1 MIKTLIW
8 TSEQKT
14 IEAFGLSEVNQYA
27 SIFISDV
34 NDTSFNTLEKEFKRT
49 KSNKIVKINNDYT
62 FDLIFKR
69 NSVWTTIRF
78 NDLVSYIIIS
88 NNYRVS
94 NNESWVPKELTMGKK
109 NSNITYPFKV
119 SDNLIEYLELF
130 NLILDEDF
138 FTKIK
143 TKFQNRMLNT
153 NHEKLKIKDEKL
165 FDEFANKITSGNL
178 QGIEKKGA
186 NYSEGNLKISTK
198 FGEIFIC
205 KAGTNDLQIT
215 SFLESEDNKIAE
227 LFSFSKGILINI
239 KNHITQNTFTTNIP
253 RKIKRKDIFT
263 WTLSL
268 LVVSVLLFA
277 TFNFIF
283 SPHNLTTSFNII
295 FSKYSWTHG
304 WMYLMWVNFLFSIFM
319 GPIIGILILK
329 TTKPKDK
336 INWKVI
342 LNFFISSQLRL
353 VTIFLTGNSILA
365 TIVWAWYLSSTTK
378 IRTVG
383 LAGLVA
389 SMSILRGILLL
400 PIGSFFMIR
409 GSIFNATILSELGM
423 QSESIAIISLSW
435 IGWIWHIIHNLS
447 ISLLIVMPPLHML
460 WNKITLFRYR
470 NESNSNLVLDKMNTF
485 EMNLISLKHSFKYL
499 FKNKER
505 LWRVV
510 LIILFNIMI
519 ETFEFTFGLKIVE
532 GYAFNEGLISE
543 VAGYW
548 NIFAISS
555 VRYMSG
561 FIYHVPILNLLPGQ
575 GVGITDITL
584 KLSTEGVIGHA
595 HGWHDKLTSENI
607 NDLGEQTTFLM
618 RFFNFYLRRIIALVI
633 STIFIIRILIL
644 KKK

>member
-1 MIKTLIW
+1 MIKTLVW
-8 TSEQKT
+8 ASEYKT
-14 IEAFGLSEVNQYA
+14 IEAFKLEENNQNA
-27 SIFISDV
+27 SIFISDI
-34 NDTSFNTLEKEFKRT
+34 NNTKFKILSKEFKRT
-49 KSNKIVKINNDYT
+49 NSDRIIKINDNYS

-69 NSVWTTIRF
+69 NSVWTTIKF
-78 NDLVSYIIIS
+78 NDLISYAIIS
-88 NNYRVS
+88 NDYRVA
-94 NNESWVPKELTMGKK
+94 NNESWVPKELTKGKK
-109 NSNITYPFKV
+109 TSNITYPFEITDQV
-119 SDNLIEYLELF
+119 SDYIEFLKLIIDD
-130 NLILDEDF
+130 NF
-138 FTKIK
+138 FSKIK
-143 TKFQNRMLNT
+143 MRLENKMLNT
-153 NHEKLKIKDEKL
+153 AYEKFKIKEEKY
-165 FDEFANKITSGNL
+165 FDDFVNKITNGKL
-178 QGIEKKGA
+178 QGIEA
-186 NYSEGNLKISTK
+186 TNVSFCNEDLKISTK
-198 FGEIFIC
+198 FGDIHILKNKNNEIQLTTFFL
-205 KAGTNDLQIT
+205 TND
-215 SFLESEDNKIAE
+215 NRIAE

-239 KNHITQNTFTTNIP
+239 KNHINQNTFTTNAPKKI
-253 RKIKRKDIFT
+253 RKKDVLT
-263 WTLSL
+263 WIISL
-268 LVVSVLLFA
+268 LIVTFLLYA

-283 SPHNLTTSFNII
+283 TPHNLGISIKII
-295 FSKYSWTHG
+295 FSRYSWSHG
-304 WMYLMWVNFLFSIFM
+304 WMYLMWMNFLFSIFM

-329 TTKPKDK
+329 TTKPKNK
-336 INWKVI
+336 INWKTI

-353 VTIFLTGNSILA
+353 VTVFLTGNSILA

-383 LAGLVA
+383 LAGMVA

-423 QSESIAIISLSW
+423 QNELIAILSLSW

-447 ISLLIVMPPLHML
+447 ISLLIVMPPLHIL
-460 WNKITLFRYR
+460 WNKMTLIRSR
-470 NESNSNLVLDKMNTF
+470 KETNISLTLDKMNTF
-485 EMNLISLKHSFKYL
+485 EMNLISLKHSFKYI

-510 LIILFNIMI
+510 LIILFNILI

-543 VAGYW
+543 VASYW
-548 NIFAISS
+548 NILAISS

-595 HGWHDKLTSENI
+595 HGWNGEFSNEQI

-618 RFFNFYLRRIIALVI
+618 RFFNFYLRRIIALLI
-633 STIFIIRILIL
+633 STIFITRILIL
-644 KKK
+644 KKN